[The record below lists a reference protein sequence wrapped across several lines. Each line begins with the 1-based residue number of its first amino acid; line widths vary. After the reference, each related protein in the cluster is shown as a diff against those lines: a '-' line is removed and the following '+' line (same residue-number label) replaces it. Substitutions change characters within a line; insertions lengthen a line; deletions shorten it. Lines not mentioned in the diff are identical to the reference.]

1 MLDESFDEADV
12 EVTKE
17 KEEYGLFS
25 HEFARR
31 HGLHLL
37 GTTSTWFLLDVA
49 FYSQNLFQKDIFVAI
64 GWVPSAS
71 SLSVFEEMWDLSRAS
86 VREGGGGGGR
96 KGRRGGW
103 EGGCEQAS
111 EEVSALVPG
120 RMREGVVC
128 TLPQVVRDRVKR
140 ADDKNGRLKQLGRRF
155 IP

>member
-86 VREGGGGGGR
+86 VRERGGGAGSE
-96 KGRRGGW
+96 RGGKGVGKRGSDW
-103 EGGCEQAS
+103 VS
-111 EEVSALVPG
+111 EVVRALVPG
-120 RMREGVVC
+120 RARGGVVC
-128 TLPQVVRDRVKR
+128 TLTQAVKHRVKAQMIR
-140 ADDKNGRLKQLGRRF
+140 MGV
-155 IP
+155 